1 MLNVYRYLTYFFS
14 PLLVSI
20 IFLRTILNKEDKL
33 RFKEKIFS
41 SNFRVNKD
49 NKKKLIWFHASSIG
63 ECLSILPLINE
74 LNKNYKNIN
83 FLITS
88 VTLSSSRLLEKN

>member
-41 SNFRVNKD
+41 SNFRVNRD

-63 ECLSILPLINE
+63 E
-74 LNKNYKNIN
+74 
-83 FLITS
+83 
-88 VTLSSSRLLEKN
+88 